1 MISDIETPL
10 RAQAKRREAV
20 RMALHQRLPAD
31 IIKMIIESI
40 KSYFRKR
47 KIWSNWGDL
56 LRRANWEVARL
67 RMEEDSDSDESS
79 DSDNDD

>member
-20 RMALHQRLPAD
+20 RMALHPRLPAD
-31 IIKMIIESI
+31 IIKMIIERSI

-47 KIWSNWGDL
+47 KIWSNWHDL
-56 LRRANWEVARL
+56 FNSCKLGGRL
-67 RMEEDSDSDESS
+67 YMEEGSDSDESS